1 MGIGV
6 TISETTRACNS
17 HLQYGQS
24 RCTRN
29 LMFLVRS
36 YALKDLEVLSDP
48 LSKACRGFRDSSDG
62 RRDETLTPMTD
73 DVTKT
78 SR

>member
-1 MGIGV
+1 MDIGV
-6 TISETTRACNS
+6 TISETTRACHS
-17 HLQYGQS
+17 HLQHGQN
-24 RCTRN
+24 RCARN

-48 LSKACRGFRDSSDG
+48 SAKPAEDSATHG